1 MVDTYS
7 FFENMKKILYLISV
21 FSLLSCDS
29 DDNIPE
35 NQYLGNYKLTALTSN
50 IPLDLNFDN
59 SATINFKNELN
70 VYFLGNSKPL
80 HDLQFVQSNT
90 PNEWFFRL
98 GLPKDNYHPD
108 QIFLEQ
114 RYGTGDYSKS
124 LHLNNNIF
132 SIKNNYSDLFVA
144 DSIWLIENK
153 YPYPYELNFSDNN
166 KAIIKIKQKFYDN
179 INLVWVETDL
189 IAEYE
194 KL

>member
-1 MVDTYS
+1 MVVTYS
-7 FFENMKKILYLISV
+7 FFESMKKILYLISV

-35 NQYLGNYKLTALTSN
+35 NQYLGNYKLTALISN

-59 SATINFKNELN
+59 NATNNFKNELSI
-70 VYFLGNSKPL
+70 YFLGSSKPL
-80 HDLQFVQSNT
+80 HELQFVQTNT

-108 QIFLEQ
+108 QIFIEQ
-114 RYGTGDYSKS
+114 RFGTGDYSKS
-124 LHLNNNIF
+124 VVFNNNTPTI
-132 SIKNNYSDLFVA
+132 IHNYSDLFVA

-153 YPYPYELNFSDNN
+153 YPYPYELNFHNDN
-166 KAIIKIKQKFYDN
+166 KATIKIKQKFYDN
-179 INLVWVETDL
+179 SNMEWVETEL